1 MLDKSVCVLHVPPT
15 KGGLTHARPI
25 PCPLVRILTQD
36 TGGWTPLCSS
46 AVEGTVPYVVSQAAL
61 LPDLSEA

>member
-1 MLDKSVCVLHVPPT
+1 MLDKSVCVFHVPPT

-25 PCPLVRILTQD
+25 PSPPVRILTQD

-46 AVEGTVPYVVSQAAL
+46 AVEGTVPYVVSPGCPA
-61 LPDLSEA
+61 P